1 MNKTWLDTL
10 DSKVTNNVK
19 EFLKVL
25 EIDFKNIIKI
35 CVSGNSSRVTTITTL
50 KDVLNTKKFYS
61 GVINFSDID
70 NEITYKN
77 KLIDAESLE
86 FHLGCIKTV
95 SEETKLDISKEEA
108 LFLAALNFFREQKA
122 PIIIVEDAY
131 SFIKD
136 IEYDHYL
143 LTDYSE
149 DKNIFS
155 YSKIDSKDL
164 YLYKSELCSFNYI
177 NLDYDAPNYGSFN
190 ALSYTLA
197 IAFIYENYPEI
208 KPKKIRNFINDM
220 KPNMIYERVNMNPR
234 VIINYL
240 VDSNELDE
248 SINNL
253 KNLTDRNIIKVSNI
267 ESNSIDYV
275 IKDVNELSEIIKNAD
290 INDIIYIAFD
300 KLLVKDIRHFFIN

>member
-1 MNKTWLDTL
+1 MNNTWLDTL
-10 DSKVTNNVK
+10 DSKATNNVK

-136 IEYDHYL
+136 IEYDYFL

-149 DKNIFS
+149 DKSIFS

-197 IAFIYENYPEI
+197 IAFIHENYPEI
-208 KPKKIRNFINDM
+208 KPKRIRNIVNDM

-240 VDSNELDE
+240 VDSTELDE

-253 KNLTDRNIIKVSNI
+253 KNITDRNIIKVSNI

-290 INDIIYIAFD
+290 INDIIYITFD